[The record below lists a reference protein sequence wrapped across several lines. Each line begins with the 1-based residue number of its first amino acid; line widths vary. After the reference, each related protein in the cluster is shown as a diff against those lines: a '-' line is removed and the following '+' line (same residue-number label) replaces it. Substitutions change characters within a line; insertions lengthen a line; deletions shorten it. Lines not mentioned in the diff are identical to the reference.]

1 MGVVERV
8 IRYPVKSLA
17 GEELETG
24 FVGFDGLVGDRV
36 YAVVDVETGYA
47 LSAKKEARLLEVSV
61 KLVDQTIEL
70 TFPDGTIY
78 RREDEC
84 NDALTR
90 FLGRR
95 VKLTKNSGQ
104 PLRYTGLEIDFEQN
118 MRLYEKTG
126 ETRETRF
133 HDSMPVHLLNLH
145 SLPDYGLSGADFP
158 RFRPNIVF
166 SSDLSDEELVGRY
179 VLLGEAVL
187 KVVKPTK
194 RCIVVTHQQQG
205 LPKNLQILKNLRLI
219 HGGKMGTYAVVV
231 RPGTVAKHSP
241 VEVYEDAP

>member
-1 MGVVERV
+1 MGVVER
-8 IRYPVKSLA
+8 IFRYPVKSLA

-47 LSAKKEARLLEVSV
+47 LSAKKEARLLEVSA

-95 VKLTKNSGQ
+95 VQLTKNSGQ

-133 HDSMPVHLLNLH
+133 HD
-145 SLPDYGLSGADFP
+145 
-158 RFRPNIVF
+158 
-166 SSDLSDEELVGRY
+166 
-179 VLLGEAVL
+179 
-187 KVVKPTK
+187 
-194 RCIVVTHQQQG
+194 
-205 LPKNLQILKNLRLI
+205 
-219 HGGKMGTYAVVV
+219 
-231 RPGTVAKHSP
+231 
-241 VEVYEDAP
+241 